1 MKLKKRLLPPIL
13 PGHDGLNRRYYLH
26 KNVSHVYQQPVQ
38 DPIRKATAIQKA
50 WKESDE
56 SKKPDAS
63 TKTEER
69 WVHPGFE
76 GTCIGGTVKGM
87 SIVYNNVTCADKV
100 AILKRIEKAA
110 VFEQST
116 KELGVSGNEERPGKD
131 EKFWFDRSFDLVKL
145 VPTPK
150 GALFVPANT
159 TDTRRR
165 LIHRAVLTVM
175 GAYGDWIERKAWYD
189 NGDRYGGLIE
199 RELDCSLPT
208 GEVMTHE
215 NC

>member
-1 MKLKKRLLPPIL
+1 M
-13 PGHDGLNRRYYLH
+13 
-26 KNVSHVYQQPVQ
+26 
-38 DPIRKATAIQKA
+38 
-50 WKESDE
+50 
-56 SKKPDAS
+56 AS
-63 TKTEER
+63 IKTEER

-76 GTCIGGTVKGM
+76 GTCIFGTVKEM
-87 SIVYNNVTCADKV
+87 TIVYNNVTCADKV

-110 VFEQST
+110 MFEKST

-150 GALFVPANT
+150 WALLVPANT
-159 TDTRRR
+159 TYTRRR

-199 RELDCSLPT
+199 RELDCSLAK